1 MAGGAEIMSTMT
13 PTMMTPAL
21 AVMAT
26 AGSALANSPGVRKA
40 AILLVNLGQE
50 RAAAVLKHMNDAEVE
65 AITAQ
70 ISQLDM
76 ITSAETDE
84 VLTEFHTMMVARA
97 HIAQGGFGFA
107 QKLLENSI
115 GAERAAEIIDR
126 LHAAAV
132 QMPFQFLHRADP
144 AQLRGFIAEEH
155 PQVIALVLAHMTP
168 DKASLL
174 LSGLPAYQQAIVAH
188 RIAVMD
194 RTSPEIIRAVELV
207 LERKLSSMLQPAE
220 VSRVGGVDPLVN
232 IINRSDRPT
241 ERQIVEGLE
250 GLDPA
255 LAEEVKSRM
264 FMFEDIVGLDDRSV
278 QQVLRQ
284 VDTADLALA
293 LKGVTAVVRNKITG
307 NLSERAAEN
316 LLDEV
321 EMLGAV
327 RLAQVEEAQQAIIRT
342 IRQLEEQG
350 QITVRRGNDEEFVV

>member
-1 MAGGAEIMSTMT
+1 MTLMAASG
-13 PTMMTPAL
+13 PTL
-21 AVMAT
+21 V
-26 AGSALANSPGVRKA
+26 SLGVRKA
-40 AILLVNLGQE
+40 AVLLIQLGKE
-50 RAAAVLKHMNDAEVE
+50 RAAQVLAHLSDAEVE
-65 AITAQ
+65 AISAEIARLDAVSASETAQ
-70 ISQLDM
+70 
-76 ITSAETDE
+76 
-84 VLTEFHTMMVARA
+84 VLTEFHDLATA
-97 HIAQGGFGFA
+97 HAHVTQGGFGFA
-107 QKLLENSI
+107 QQLLEQSL
-115 GAERAAEIIDR
+115 GPERAKEIMER

-144 AQLRGFIAEEH
+144 AQLRGFIADEH
-155 PQVIALVLAHMTP
+155 PQVIALVLAHMAA

-174 LSGLPAYQQAIVAH
+174 LSGLPAHQQAVVAH

-194 RTSPEIIRAVELV
+194 RTSPEIVRTVEAV

-220 VSRVGGVDPLVN
+220 VSQVGGVDPLVN

-255 LAEEVKSRM
+255 LADEVKSRM

-284 VDTADLALA
+284 VDTAELALA
-293 LKGVTAVVRNKITG
+293 LKGVSDAVRTKITT

-316 LLDEV
+316 LLEEV
-321 EMLGAV
+321 ELLGAV
-327 RLAQVEEAQQAIIRT
+327 RLAQVEEAQQGVIRT

-350 QITVRRGNDEEFVV
+350 QIMVRRGNDDEFVL

>member
-1 MAGGAEIMSTMT
+1 MT
-13 PTMMTPAL
+13 AML
-21 AVMAT
+21 T
-26 AGSALANSPGVRKA
+26 AGSGSAILQMGVRKA
-40 AILLVNLGQE
+40 AVLLIQLGKD
-50 RAAAVLKHMNDAEVE
+50 RAAQVMSHLSDAEVE
-65 AITAQ
+65 AI
-70 ISQLDM
+70 
-76 ITSAETDE
+76 SAEIARLDAVTADE
-84 VLTEFHTMMVARA
+84 TSQVLTEFHDLATA
-97 HIAQGGFGFA
+97 HAHVTQGGFGFA
-107 QKLLENSI
+107 QQLLEQSL
-115 GAERAAEIIDR
+115 GPERAKEIMER

-144 AQLRGFIAEEH
+144 AQLRGFIADEH
-155 PQVIALVLAHMTP
+155 PQVIALVLAHMAA

-174 LSGLPAYQQAIVAH
+174 LSGLPAHQQAVVAH

-194 RTSPEIIRAVELV
+194 RTSPEIVRTVESI

-250 GLDPA
+250 GLDPS
-255 LAEEVKSRM
+255 LADEVKSRM

-293 LKGVTAVVRNKITG
+293 LKGVSESVRTKITS

-327 RLAQVEEAQQAIIRT
+327 RLAQVEEAQQGVIRT

-350 QITVRRGNDEEFVV
+350 QIMVRRGNDDEFVV

>member
-1 MAGGAEIMSTMT
+1 MT
-13 PTMMTPAL
+13 LMPTP
-21 AVMAT
+21 
-26 AGSALANSPGVRKA
+26 SALATLGVRKA
-40 AILLVNLGQE
+40 AVLLIQLGKE
-50 RAAAVLKHMNDAEVE
+50 RAAQVMAHLSDSEVE
-65 AITAQ
+65 AISGEIARLNAVSANETE
-70 ISQLDM
+70 SVLHEFHDM
-76 ITSAETDE
+76 ITA
-84 VLTEFHTMMVARA
+84 HA
-97 HIAQGGFGFA
+97 HINQGGFGFA
-107 QKLLENSI
+107 QQLLEQSL
-115 GAERAAEIIDR
+115 GPERAKEIMER

-144 AQLRGFIAEEH
+144 AQLRGFIADEH
-155 PQVIALVLAHMTP
+155 PQVIALVLAHMAA

-174 LSGLPAYQQAIVAH
+174 LSGLPAHQQAVVAH

-194 RTSPEIIRAVELV
+194 RTSPEIVRTVESI

-264 FMFEDIVGLDDRSV
+264 FMFEDIVNLDDRSV

-284 VDTADLALA
+284 VDTAELALA
-293 LKGVTAVVRNKITG
+293 LKGVSDTVRSKITT

-327 RLAQVEEAQQAIIRT
+327 RLAQVEEAQQSIIRT

-350 QITVRRGNDEEFVV
+350 QIMVRRGNDEEFVV